1 MADIKVVEKGWGREE
16 IWAATRNYC
25 GKLLHFETGSKF
37 SMHFH
42 AMKDET
48 WYILKGSFLL
58 TYIDTRN
65 ASSHTVT
72 LEKGDVWRN
81 EPNEPHQ
88 LLCLQEGTVIEV
100 STYDDPSDNY
110 RVLPGDSQEPLKQ

>member
-1 MADIKVVEKGWGREE
+1 MSDIKVVEKGWGREE
-16 IWAATRNYC
+16 IWAATRSYC

-42 AMKDET
+42 ATKDET

-58 TYIDTRN
+58 TYIDTRD
-65 ASSHTVT
+65 ASSHIVT
-72 LEKGDVWRN
+72 LEEGDVWRN

-110 RVLPGDSQEPLKQ
+110 RVLPGDSQ